1 MVARKRHTKKTKR
14 RSKKRSIARYK
25 KLGGASEERTYVFII
40 PYRARGTQTERRG
53 QLQNGMN
60 SIREC
65 FTANKKTYKI
75 FIVEQDNEHPFNM
88 GILKNIG
95 FLEAEKIFGEPKVY
109 LHFNAD
115 YSIDTSQEFPKELD
129 EFDGNGFLEIHAGD
143 INDEFEHKLIGGCTC
158 FNSSVFKQLNGFP
171 NNFFGYGGEDAAL
184 RSRVVKL
191 KIPYIRNTLL
201 EKNWVTAEDI
211 TERNFSRMQING
223 ELLAKNSSEISGLS
237 TCEYVING
245 RGEFYN
251 PADNIHHLLADF
263 EFTESQ

>member
-1 MVARKRHTKKTKR
+1 MGRQKRRTLRKRG
-14 RSKKRSIARYK
+14 RSKRRSIARYK
-25 KLGGASEERTYVFII
+25 KVGGASQERTYVFII
-40 PYRARGTQTERRG
+40 PYRARGNQTERRG

-65 FTANKKTYKI
+65 FTANKKLYKI
-75 FIVEQDNEHPFNM
+75 IVVEQDNDHPFNM

-95 FLEAEKIFGEPKVY
+95 FLEAEKIFEEPKVY

-129 EFDGNGFLEIHAGD
+129 EFDGNGFLDIHVVD
-143 INDEFEHKLIGGCTC
+143 IDDVYKYIGGCTC
-158 FNSSVFKQLNGFP
+158 FNSSVFKKLNGFP
-171 NNFFGYGGEDAAL
+171 NNLFGYGGEDAAL
-184 RSRVVKL
+184 RARVDKL
-191 KIPYIRNTLL
+191 NVPYIRNTLL

-211 TERNFSRMQING
+211 IERNLSRMPVNG
-223 ELLAKNSSEISGLS
+223 ELVPKNSSEISGLS

-245 RGEFYN
+245 RGEFYS

-263 EFTESQ
+263 EFTE